1 MDSQTIARN
10 IERVKA
16 TIADACRRSGRRP
29 EDVRLIAVTKYVGI
43 DTTRAVLD
51 LGIEHIGEN
60 RVQEAVPKYDKL
72 GSRGTWHFIGHL
84 QSNKVK
90 NVLGRFT
97 YIHSLDRHSLA
108 KEIQKRAAKRA
119 MTVNCLLQVNVSGEK
134 SKFGLAPSE
143 LVEFAKEV
151 AEMSNIRI
159 VGLMTMAPFVDNP
172 EEVRPV
178 FRELRSLRDQLYRLE
193 LPQVGKL
200 KLSMGMSNDYTVAIE
215 EGATMVRLGSVL
227 VGRES

>member
-1 MDSQTIARN
+1 
-10 IERVKA
+10 
-16 TIADACRRSGRRP
+16 
-29 EDVRLIAVTKYVGI
+29 
-43 DTTRAVLD
+43 
-51 LGIEHIGEN
+51 
-60 RVQEAVPKYDKL
+60 
-72 GSRGTWHFIGHL
+72 
-84 QSNKVK
+84 
-90 NVLGRFT
+90 
-97 YIHSLDRHSLA
+97 
-108 KEIQKRAAKRA
+108 

-193 LPQVGKL
+193 LPRVGKL
-200 KLSMGMSNDYTVAIE
+200 ELSMGMSNDYTVAIE

>member
-16 TIADACRRSGRRP
+16 TISDACRRSGRRP

-178 FRELRSLRDQLYRLE
+178 FRELRSLRDQLYRIE
-193 LPQVGKL
+193 LPRVGKL
-200 KLSMGMSNDYTVAIE
+200 ELSMGMSNDYTVAIE

>member
-1 MDSQTIARN
+1 
-10 IERVKA
+10 
-16 TIADACRRSGRRP
+16 
-29 EDVRLIAVTKYVGI
+29 
-43 DTTRAVLD
+43 
-51 LGIEHIGEN
+51 GIEHIGEN

-97 YIHSLDRHSLA
+97 YIHSLDRYSLA
-108 KEIQKRAAKRA
+108 KEMQKRAAKRA

-193 LPQVGKL
+193 LPQ
-200 KLSMGMSNDYTVAIE
+200 
-215 EGATMVRLGSVL
+215 
-227 VGRES
+227 